1 MKGTKGQFKIDLGGT
16 RLEPPKK
23 HPISKGNKTTVDDY
37 NDKCGCENSP
47 YTHKTFYHFNFSV
60 ILAMRLMCFLLL
72 RFVTANPAAQKIWL
86 PNPEFPDSGGYYN
99 IFCRL
104 IYGLCDS
111 MDSVILAATYAY
123 MIFAYW
129 TTSSKSLGRQAY
141 LVSAHHK
148 LLSLA

>member
-23 HPISKGNKTTVDDY
+23 HPTSKGNKKTVDNHHDEY
-37 NDKCGCENSP
+37 WCESP
-47 YTHKTFYHFNFSV
+47 LHTHKTFYHFNFSV

-104 IYGLCDS
+104 TYGLCDS
-111 MDSVILAATYAY
+111 MDSVILAATYTY

-129 TTSSKSLGRQAY
+129 TTSSKSLETQAY
-141 LVSAHHK
+141 LVSTHHK